1 LCPYCGSEVANA
13 GGGPQNR
20 CPSCL
25 AYLDQLSREVTRRH
39 MGPWSIRDAER
50 PHYPGVAF
58 EVLAALAERGDLTP
72 SSVVRGPG
80 TGQFWARAGSVPGVA
95 RLVGVCHAC
104 GASVRRSDDRC
115 GRCGEGLRVAYER
128 DRLGLEAVAPTRLS
142 AFATDEE
149 LFGPGGRQPPRARPI
164 ERPTE
169 RPTEQRP
176 APETADGG
184 LSPIEITLGQEIAD
198 ERRRTRWLIAI
209 VGALLVMNVVLAG
222 LVLIA
227 KSR

>member
-1 LCPYCGSEVANA
+1 
-13 GGGPQNR
+13 
-20 CPSCL
+20 
-25 AYLDQLSREVTRRH
+25 
-39 MGPWSIRDAER
+39 MGPWSIRDGER

-72 SSVVRGPG
+72 ASVVRGPG

-104 GASVRRSDDRC
+104 GAPVRRSDDRC

-149 LFGPGGRQPPRARPI
+149 LFGPGGRAPQHARPI
-164 ERPTE
+164 ERPPE
-169 RPTEQRP
+169 RRA
-176 APETADGG
+176 APEAGDGG
-184 LSPIEITLGQEIAD
+184 LSPIELTLGQEVAG
-198 ERRRTRWLIAI
+198 ERRRTRWLMAV

-227 KSR
+227 KAR